1 MKSSIR
7 TALAAALAA
16 AALLGPV
23 VPAVAA
29 GVTNVKND
37 QAVNAVN
44 ASCRVR
50 GVAAEPSD
58 TAGAFA
64 ADVRAMDARTIA
76 NPTRI
81 KAAAYN
87 QARSILAKAGSDTAA
102 KSHPVHG
109 TGDVPV
115 GYGTNLLACARD
127 EFRAKD
133 KDVPVKRSGMSTYHY
148 VAVHDAAATMGI
160 TRW

>member
-1 MKSSIR
+1 MKLAMR
-7 TALAAALAA
+7 TGLAVAA
-16 AALLGPV
+16 AAATLATASPT
-23 VPAVAA
+23 A
-29 GVTNVKND
+29 GATGERGD
-37 QAVNAVN
+37 QAVAVQ
-44 ASCRVR
+44 CRVR
-50 GVAAEPSD
+50 SVVTD
-58 TAGAFA
+58 TS
-64 ADVRAMDARTIA
+64 TLA

-115 GYGTNLLACARD
+115 GYGTNLLACSRD

-133 KDVPVKRSGMSTYHY
+133 KNAPIKRSGMTPYHY
-148 VAVHDAAATMGI
+148 VAIHDAARTMGI
-160 TRW
+160 DRW